1 MKKLLIFTAAI
12 LLTGCAE
19 KKENTEIQP
28 VTEPVTVSATDP
40 PTVTVPYDATEKRVV
55 SWNGFNVTEEGI
67 QVIWGGEV
75 VQIIEDTD
83 IYTVSGEITDQE
95 HHPENSLVR
104 MDLNSD
110 GYKDLYVPYIGSDKK
125 GVYYLFD
132 PDRAR
137 YLKWNAVNKLE
148 GKIVP
153 YHLRDVFDTLCEP
166 PNFFQI
172 CDDRYVY
179 FSADGL
185 KIKELGYKTTYTGVD
200 GLEYSDTYFSS
211 EKNGEQ
217 LIRRTVSNNETIF
230 KEIFVHPI
238 QCRFVADHSE
248 LKIVLKNGDPEK
260 PVQTFPGD
268 YLEDLGVHCTPP
280 KYFVKFQ
287 DVNGDGYD
295 DIYVTGGENAGKS
308 FIFDPITFR
317 FDENEV

>member
-1 MKKLLIFTAAI
+1 MKKLLIFIAAI
-12 LLTGCAE
+12 LLVGCTE
-19 KKENTEIQP
+19 KKENAEIQP
-28 VTEPVTVSATDP
+28 VIEPSATSATDSP
-40 PTVTVPYDATEKRVV
+40 AVTDSPAATAERVV
-55 SWNGFNVTEEGI
+55 SWNGLNVTDEGI

-75 VQIIEDTD
+75 VQIIKDTD
-83 IYTVSGEITDQE
+83 IYAISGEITDQD

-104 MDLNSD
+104 KDFNSD
-110 GYKDLYVPYIGSDKK
+110 GYKDLYVPYIGSEQK

-137 YLKWNAVNKLE
+137 YLKWNAVNELE

-166 PNFFQI
+166 PDFIQI

-185 KIKELGYKTTYTGVD
+185 RIKKLGYKTTYTGVD
-200 GLEYSDTYFSS
+200 GLYYTDTYFSAA
-211 EKNGEQ
+211 ENGEQ
-217 LIRRTVSNNETIF
+217 LIRRTVSNGETIF

-238 QCRFVADHSE
+238 QCYFTANHEE
-248 LKIVLKNGDPEK
+248 LKIILKNGDYDQ
-260 PVQTFPGD
+260 PVQTFSGD
-268 YLEDLGVHCTPP
+268 YLEDSGGHCTPP